1 MGGIFFMGL
10 QRSIK
15 HIEHHHFD
23 ADGWITLARKLPSGD
38 LEQKHFRKEEIS
50 QKLSEWVGEDVF
62 FSQNTFYKPSRRI
75 EHIRQ
80 LRALFADVDCY
91 LLNYTPEWV
100 IGKIEVELIGQ
111 SIPDPNFIIHSGQ
124 GFVLI
129 WLIEPVPVMA
139 LPLWQ
144 AVERY
149 LAEQFKKLGGDTKAT
164 DAARIFRI
172 DGTINSKN
180 GAEVTV
186 HYRHDYRYT
195 LREIQSDYL
204 PQLPSRKTGTKGRPS
219 KTAHIFNTYTL
230 HYSRLQD
237 LVQLVKLRNYAVKG
251 YRETICFLY
260 RYWSCCYLEDEQ
272 EALRQTIE
280 LNAEFTEPL
289 PEREVIR
296 ATKSAEK
303 AWYARNNAEA
313 NRIAQER
320 GYPGAG
326 YNISNEKLIRWLD
339 ITEDEQ
345 KQLKTIIGRK
355 EKQRRDTEAT
365 REQRR
370 AAGVLPRDQY
380 EARAAKRRVE
390 AQKLRQEGMSFRKIG
405 EALGC
410 SEGEIRRLLKNA

>member
-1 MGGIFFMGL
+1 MGL
-10 QRSIK
+10 ERSIK
-15 HIEHHHFD
+15 HIEQHHFD
-23 ADGWITLARKLPSGD
+23 ADGWIAIARKLPSGEF
-38 LEQKHFRKEEIS
+38 EQRHFRKEEIS
-50 QKLSEWVGEDVF
+50 EKLSEWIGEDVY

-91 LLNYTPEWV
+91 LLNYSPEWV
-100 IGKIEVELIGQ
+100 IGKMELELFGQ
-111 SIPDPNFIIHSGQ
+111 SVPNPNFIIHSGR
-124 GFVLI
+124 GFVPI
-129 WLIEPVPVMA
+129 WLIEPLPVLA

-164 DAARIFRI
+164 DAARVFRI

-195 LREIQSDYL
+195 LREIQEEYL
-204 PQLPSRKTGTKGRPS
+204 PQLPPSKKTGTTKGRPR
-219 KTAHIFNTYTL
+219 KTANIYNTYTL

-237 LVQLVKLRNYAVKG
+237 LAQLVKLRNYAVRG

-260 RYWSCCYLEDEQ
+260 RYWSCCFLEDDQ
-272 EALRQTIE
+272 EALRQTLE
-280 LNAEFTEPL
+280 LNAEFSEPL

-296 ATKSAEK
+296 ATRSAEK
-303 AWYARNNAEA
+303 AWYARSNAEA

-326 YNISNEKLIRWLD
+326 YNISNETLIRWLD
-339 ITEDEQ
+339 IADDEQ
-345 KQLKTIIGRK
+345 KELKTIIGRK

-370 AAGVLPRDQY
+370 ASGVRTREQY
-380 EARAAKRRVE
+380 EAQAANRRVE
-390 AQKLRQEGMSFRKIG
+390 AQKLRLEGMSFRKIG
-405 EALGC
+405 DALGC
-410 SEGEIRRLLKNA
+410 SEGEIRRILKNA